1 MKRTTVFTML
11 LLSVLVLLVDT
22 SIAHITVADDTA
34 VIPYA
39 RVSRVEQG
47 DEIKI
52 QTATSV
58 SVKTGPHGASEQH
71 EHAYLIVEHQV
82 ITDADD
88 SSIVHLFQ
96 YWMKGGTFVGSG
108 QKSEGRP
115 RRRTVTDGAKWGLAW
130 ASGEVSSVYQMAS
143 HTGVAHPNNQAMVNN
158 GIPEEVGVVS
168 GLIPLQPI
176 APDSSSRAAIE
187 QELADALA
195 ANSDASVA
203 VNYNGRIYTF
213 GEDEEPVFDG
223 TGALSTV
230 TESVALPAAPP
241 RPEPRIG
248 TLTTTWASMKNG

>member
-1 MKRTTVFTML
+1 MKRTTVFTL
-11 LLSVLVLLVDT
+11 LCVFVFVLLVDT
-22 SIAHITVADDTA
+22 SIAHIVVADHIA
-34 VIPYA
+34 VIPSAAVDAVDQY
-39 RVSRVEQG
+39 S
-47 DEIKI
+47 DNKI
-52 QTATSV
+52 ETSTTV
-58 SVKTGPHGASEQH
+58 HVKTGNHGADQQH
-71 EHAYLIVEHQV
+71 LHDYELVRHHV
-82 ITDADD
+82 ITDAHD
-88 SSIVHLFQ
+88 SSIVHVFQ
-96 YWMKGGTFVGSG
+96 YWMTTGTFEGAGSDNDG
-108 QKSEGRP
+108 GISRW
-115 RRRTVTDGAKWGLAW
+115 TVSSGAKWGLAW
-130 ASGEVSSVYQMAS
+130 VSGEVGDVYRMAS
-143 HTGVAHPNNQAMVNN
+143 ATGVVVPDNQAMVNN
-158 GIPEEVGVVS
+158 GIPEEVSAVN